1 MLGPEAE
8 FFVFDDVR
16 FSTDPY
22 NTGFKLDSDE
32 LPTNTD
38 AEYAAGNMGHRP
50 RTKGGY
56 FPVPPIDQGQD
67 YRSEM
72 LLKLKEMGLI
82 VEKHHHEVAAAQ
94 HELGIKYDTLLRNA
108 DKMQIYKYG
117 VHQVAS

>member
-1 MLGPEAE
+1 MSATHAVLRKKPKLICNQQALATQLTLGPEAE

-16 FSTDPY
+16 FATDPY

-32 LPTNTD
+32 LPSNMDT
-38 AEYAAGNMGHRP
+38 EYAAGNMGHRP

-72 LLKLKEMGLI
+72 LLKMKEMGI
-82 VEKHHHEVAAAQ
+82 TVEK
-94 HELGIKYDTLLRNA
+94 
-108 DKMQIYKYG
+108 
-117 VHQVAS
+117 ASPRSGCCST